1 MIPIVP
7 AELAACCPVRNE
19 LPAIGPP
26 IALTSASKRTLTA
39 VATSHPKKAA
49 PQLKPP
55 NFSRPWGRPFSL
67 FFSAIELPFR
77 R

>member
-39 VATSHPKKAA
+39 VDEPTEEGRP
-49 PQLKPP
+49 PVKPP
-55 NFSRPWGRPFSL
+55 NFSRPWGRPFLL